1 MVALLAALIGPFFI
15 DWTAYRSTFEAY
27 GERVLGHRVVVRGD
41 ADMRLLPIPTLTFTD
56 VRVGEIEDPLLAVSR
71 FVVRVELPPLLK
83 GEVKVLDMTMER
95 PNLSLSL
102 DEAGRLDWFTA
113 APRQSVLS
121 EIDPEKVTLEQ
132 VEIVDGTARLID
144 ARNGKSHTVTDIDAL
159 VTARS
164 LLGPFKVDGTATMA
178 GERATVRL
186 ATGRQ
191 QETGDIRLKS
201 QITPVSIPAE
211 FLFDGKLSHA
221 DGRPSYEG
229 RFTANSITAEEE
241 RHRAWRAE
249 GEYLLDV
256 AEITFAELVARYGPE
271 ERPIS
276 VEGEGSIHFSE
287 NEPRFEVT
295 ARAKQID
302 IDRMLGAGPQ
312 EPIEISDAVSRLF
325 AALPRLPQLPL
336 KGRAVVDIPA
346 TVVGGGIVQDLT
358 IDAET
363 AGTGWTIAGLR
374 ARLPGRSD
382 ILLRGD
388 LNIEPSPSFRG
399 SFAASLDQPNG
410 FADWYRKGV
419 ALAEPVA
426 PLALQSRLDAGP
438 SGVSLSD
445 LEFHLAEHVGQGTFR
460 YTVEN
465 DGHASLYA
473 DLDAERVDLDQVALL
488 ARLFLADASGGLA
501 GLAGSGTDVVLKL
514 YSDAV
519 AAGGV
524 TASDVTIDAAY
535 SGDVLTINDVTARDV
550 AGARISAK
558 GFVSDLS
565 TSPQGDLRADVEA
578 SDLTGLARLLGT
590 VAPENPAISALRR
603 TAGALSPA
611 ALDLRF
617 AGEGNDEGTEARLQV
632 SGTAGGSDV
641 DLSAGLNGRLDAWRE
656 AEIDISGMLTGPD
669 GAKLLK
675 QAGFRLLPV
684 ASLGEGR
691 ISFGVSGVPADVV
704 DARLRAEADGASVL
718 AIGKVS
724 AGADEPYRYTGNVVL
739 KAEDITPFALLAGRM
754 PPLLAGDASVDV
766 AMSVDGE
773 GDVFQLRG
781 IAGEVAGT
789 RIRADVNGDLRR
801 DVADL
806 LPKFS
811 GSLAL
816 SDLDMRFVSEL
827 MLGSDQ
833 WSSVSDGSSWPEGP
847 FGAEFVNGVDVS
859 LDLSAEHVTLGR
871 GLSVDNASG
880 RVRLKPGDL
889 LLEADEAGFAG
900 GKLGGSLSIK
910 RSRGQAA
917 VNGSLRISGADVSS
931 LVWRRD
937 GRPVAT
943 GALDVNADFE
953 GAGRSIN
960 GLVTSL
966 SGGGTFKAENGEIRG
981 LNPDAFGLVI
991 RAADAG
997 LDLEDDEI
1005 SDAFESHLDVG
1016 VLPYQ
1021 AVDGSFVIAGGVAR
1035 IRNVSVDNSRAAL
1048 FGNAQVDL
1056 AKETVSGDF
1065 SLKVD
1070 PGENAV
1076 TGAEPQVGIVLDG
1089 PLDEPRRRV
1098 DIAPFTAF
1106 LTLRA
1111 FEQEVQR
1118 VEDLQAEILERDR
1131 LVRELR
1137 RLKEER
1143 ERQLRE
1149 EEEAARR
1156 AEEAAANAAES
1167 DGVVPPDG
1175 TSVPAPSS
1183 DVGEQSET
1191 QLAPPAGDTA
1201 VDDDSRRAAVPGP
1214 QDKPV
1219 EVLAP
1224 IILNDLAGET
1234 PVADEALFGS
1244 SEAGAE
1250 GDAAKPEVTPF
1261 EDQIRAII
1269 RKERRGSGET
1279 SPETQATPAQQPDLP
1294 PLDTRVISDP
1304 EFELPGV
1311 RNIPAPPARVEND
1324 VTGTVSRRQTS
1335 SSSSASRPAVRTRV
1349 TPGAV
1354 GRTNDPTENYKRLPG
1369 GRIIGF
1375 PSN

>member
-1 MVALLAALIGPFFI
+1 MALLAALIGPFFI

-95 PNLSLSL
+95 PDLRLSL

-132 VEIVDGTARLID
+132 VEIVDGTATLID
-144 ARNGKSHTVTDIDAL
+144 ARNGKSHSITDIDAL

-191 QETGDIRLKS
+191 QDTGDIRLKS
-201 QITPVSIPAE
+201 QVTPVSVPAE
-211 FLFDGKLSHA
+211 FLFDGKLSHT

-229 RFTANSITAEEE
+229 VFTANSITPEEE

-256 AEITFAELVARYGPE
+256 GEIAFSELVARYGPE
-271 ERPIS
+271 ERPVT
-276 VEGEGSIHFSE
+276 VEGEGKILLSGE
-287 NEPRFEVT
+287 EPRFDVT

-302 IDRMLGAGPQ
+302 IDRLLGAGPQ
-312 EPIEISDAVSRLF
+312 EPIEISDAISQLL
-325 AALPRLPQLPL
+325 AALPRMPRLPL
-336 KGRAVVDIPA
+336 EGHAVVDIPA

-358 IDAET
+358 IDAKT
-363 AGTGWTIAGLR
+363 AGTGWNIAELR

-388 LNIEPSPSFRG
+388 LKIEPSPSFRG
-399 SFAASLDQPNG
+399 SFAASLEQPNG

-445 LEFHLAEHVGQGTFR
+445 LEFHLADHVGRGTFR
-460 YTVEN
+460 FTAEDDTHN
-465 DGHASLYA
+465 SLYA

-488 ARLFLADASGGLA
+488 ARLFLADPSGGLA
-501 GLAGSGTDVVLKL
+501 GFAGANTDIVLKL

-535 SGDVLTINDVTARDV
+535 SGDVLTVNDVTARDI

-590 VAPENPAISALRR
+590 IAPENPAVSALKR

-611 ALDLRF
+611 ELDLRF
-617 AGEGNDEGTEARLQV
+617 TGEGQDEGTEARLQV

-641 DLSAGLNGRLDAWRE
+641 SLSAGLNGRLDSWRE
-656 AEIDISGMLTGPD
+656 ADLDISGKLAGPD

-691 ISFGVSGVPADVV
+691 ISFGMRGVPADVV

-718 AIGKVS
+718 AVGKVS
-724 AGADEPYRYTGNVVL
+724 AGADEPYRYTGNIVL

-754 PPLLAGDASVDV
+754 PPLLAGDASVDL
-766 AMSVDGE
+766 AMSLDGE
-773 GDVFQLRG
+773 GDAFQLRD

-801 DVADL
+801 DIADL
-806 LPKFS
+806 LPKFT

-827 MLGSDQ
+827 LLGADQ
-833 WSSVSDGSSWPEGP
+833 WSSVSADSNWPEGS
-847 FGAEFVNGVDVS
+847 FGAEFVDGIDVS
-859 LDLSAEHVTLGR
+859 LDLAAEKMTLGG
-871 GLSVDNASG
+871 GLSADNASG
-880 RVRLKPGDL
+880 RLRLKPGDL
-889 LLEADEAGFAG
+889 LIEADEAGFAG
-900 GKLGGSLSIK
+900 GKLAGSLSIK

-917 VNGSLRISGADVSS
+917 VNGSVRISSADVSS

-937 GRPVAT
+937 GRPLAT

-960 GLVTSL
+960 GLVASL

-997 LDLEDDEI
+997 LDLEDGKI

-1021 AVDGSFVIAGGVAR
+1021 AIDGSFVIAGGVAR
-1035 IRNVSVDNSRAAL
+1035 IRNVSVDNKLAAL

-1076 TGAEPQVGIVLDG
+1076 TGAEPQVGIVLEG
-1089 PLDEPRRRV
+1089 PLYEPRRHV

-1118 VEDLQAEILERDR
+1118 VEQLQAEILERDR

-1143 ERQLRE
+1143 ERQARE

-1156 AEEAAANAAES
+1156 AEEAAAKAAEGEGS
-1167 DGVVPPDG
+1167 EVPAGDDD
-1175 TSVPAPSS
+1175 PAPSS
-1183 DVGEQSET
+1183 GGGKQSET
-1191 QLAPPAGDTA
+1191 LFEPLNGGVVVDGDNRNA
-1201 VDDDSRRAAVPGP
+1201 SIPGP
-1214 QDKPV
+1214 VNKPV

-1224 IILNDLAGET
+1224 IVVNEPAHEAPGGGAASGA
-1234 PVADEALFGS
+1234 ADT
-1244 SEAGAE
+1244 
-1250 GDAAKPEVTPF
+1250 DAAAGTTKPATTPF

-1269 RKERRGSGET
+1269 QRESAGDANV
-1279 SPETQATPAQQPDLP
+1279 PEAQPVPAGTELP

-1304 EFELPGV
+1304 QFELPGV
-1311 RNIPAPPARVEND
+1311 RNIPTPPARIDND
-1324 VTGTVSRRQTS
+1324 VTGTVASRRATS
-1335 SSSSASRPAVRTRV
+1335 GSRSAVRASSTARSASRVD
-1349 TPGAV
+1349 
-1354 GRTNDPTENYKRLPG
+1354 DPSENYKRLPG

-1375 PSN
+1375 PSNR